1 MIELDTTPEETTAE
15 PIAAPKKTETNKAG
29 MIDAIQSH
37 EYIFF
42 SDPGHSWLEVPY
54 EFIRYMNIGATI
66 SKYSYF
72 HAGKVY
78 LEEDCD
84 AGRYMEA
91 FQRIT
96 GTSFVK
102 SANYR
107 SVHQEETPI
116 RSYARFK

>member
-1 MIELDTTPEETTAE
+1 MIELETTPQETAPETI
-15 PIAAPKKTETNKAG
+15 PQPKKQNSV
-29 MIDAIQSH
+29 MIDAIRSH
-37 EYIFF
+37 EYVFF
-42 SDPGHSWLEVPY
+42 SDPGHGWLEVPY
-54 EFIRYMNIGATI
+54 EFIRYMNIGGTI

-72 HAGKVY
+72 HEGKVY

-107 SVHQEETPI
+107 SVNQENTPI
-116 RSYARFK
+116 RGYARFK